1 MAGGVL
7 EGDCLTVLCQN
18 DFVKTSLDHPAVLS
32 VLREVTAGELG
43 HPVRVRLE
51 VGSVPKSGAKPAAAG
66 KQSASAPQETPIP
79 PAPAPSAETPPWES
93 AKADALDELAAK
105 GQQLEHFKIK

>member
-1 MAGGVL
+1 M
-7 EGDCLTVLCQN
+7 
-18 DFVKTSLDHPAVLS
+18 LS

-43 HPVRVRLE
+43 QPVRVRLE

-79 PAPAPSAETPPWES
+79 PAPAPSSETPPWEDT
-93 AKADALDELAAK
+93 KADALDELAAK